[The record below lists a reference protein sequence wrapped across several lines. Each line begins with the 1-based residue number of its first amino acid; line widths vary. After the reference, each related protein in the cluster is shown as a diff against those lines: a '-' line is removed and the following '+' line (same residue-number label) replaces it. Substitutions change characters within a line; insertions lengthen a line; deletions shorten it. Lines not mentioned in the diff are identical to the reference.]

1 MLYITVGFAYKHI
14 WPLSLPVSEYKPIVL
29 WYIPITGQQ
38 CSRWPR
44 QWEPCSHLARQ
55 LAYKM
60 ALGWEPPSP
69 RLVLVLI
76 LQLSLLFL
84 SPVCSLLGSFHKH
97 GLSVGESPPHTNF
110 NKRGHP
116 RGWCTQ
122 KVQKNVFED
131 RATPK
136 LGDASRLIE
145 SSYLVCSGLSD
156 QSDMYSSLLSNRPVC
171 SRLSVRRGMGSTG
184 PGNLSACLPKA

>member
-1 MLYITVGFAYKHI
+1 MASPWEKALHIQISISVVIPKDGAHKRYK
-14 WPLSLPVSEYKPIVL
+14 
-29 WYIPITGQQ
+29 
-38 CSRWPR
+38 
-44 QWEPCSHLARQ
+44 
-55 LAYKM
+55 
-60 ALGWEPPSP
+60 
-69 RLVLVLI
+69 
-76 LQLSLLFL
+76 
-84 SPVCSLLGSFHKH
+84 
-97 GLSVGESPPHTNF
+97 
-110 NKRGHP
+110 
-116 RGWCTQ
+116 
-122 KVQKNVFED
+122 KNVSED